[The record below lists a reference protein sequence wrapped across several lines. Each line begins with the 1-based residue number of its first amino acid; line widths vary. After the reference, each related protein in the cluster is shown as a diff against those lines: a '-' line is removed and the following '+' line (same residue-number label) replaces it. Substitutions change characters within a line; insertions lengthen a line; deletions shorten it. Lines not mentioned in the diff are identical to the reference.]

1 MQTSEVM
8 IINRLDSGTT
18 FATTVVGNQ
27 QIFVP
32 GKIASLLN
40 VQVGERYNAI
50 LIENTA
56 RPDKTPW
63 MAIHLDRVNTVNA
76 PDSHDKVAIA
86 ILNDLSENG
95 SATVKEMADSTGLPM
110 PVVLS
115 KMQEMARGGMI
126 MRRTMY
132 ALNET
137 DFDLGDE

>member
-1 MQTSEVM
+1 M

-18 FATTVVGNQ
+18 FATTVVGNE

-40 VQVGERYNAI
+40 VQVGERYSAI

-56 RPDKTPW
+56 HPEKTPW
-63 MAIHLDRVNTVNA
+63 MAIHLDRLNA
-76 PDSHDKVAIA
+76 ASQPASHDKVAIA
-86 ILNDLSENG
+86 ILNDLNENG
-95 SATVKEMADSTGLPM
+95 SATINEMADSLDLPM

-126 MRRTMY
+126 FRRTMY
-132 ALNET
+132 AINEA
-137 DFDLGDE
+137 DFDRGDE

>member
-18 FATTVVGNQ
+18 FATTVVGNE

-63 MAIHLDRVNTVNA
+63 MAIHLDRVNTVGQPA
-76 PDSHDKVAIA
+76 SHDKVAIA
-86 ILNDLSENG
+86 VLNDLSENG
-95 SATVKEMADSTGLPM
+95 AATINEMADSLDLPM

-126 MRRTMY
+126 FRRTMY
-132 ALNET
+132 AINET
-137 DFDLGDE
+137 DFDRGEE

>member
-63 MAIHLDRVNTVNA
+63 MAIHLDRVDTVSEPASN
-76 PDSHDKVAIA
+76 DKVAIA
-86 ILNDLSENG
+86 ILNDLNVNG
-95 SATVKEMADSTGLPM
+95 SATINEMADSLDLPM

-126 MRRTMY
+126 FRRTMY
-132 ALNET
+132 AINEA
-137 DFDLGDE
+137 DFDRGDE